1 MIEFD
6 CVYIN
11 NLQKV
16 KKLKGPLIAC
26 ACFCVNSP
34 LISFY
39 ILTAKLVQ
47 QFIQISEIY
56 LTTNKLF
63 WFVILQPENEYIVHS
78 FMLIILKVNL

>member
-1 MIEFD
+1 MEFD

-16 KKLKGPLIAC
+16 KMLKGPLIAC
-26 ACFCVNSP
+26 ACFCVNSR

-39 ILTAKLVQ
+39 TLTAKLVQ

-63 WFVILQPENEYIVHS
+63 
-78 FMLIILKVNL
+78 